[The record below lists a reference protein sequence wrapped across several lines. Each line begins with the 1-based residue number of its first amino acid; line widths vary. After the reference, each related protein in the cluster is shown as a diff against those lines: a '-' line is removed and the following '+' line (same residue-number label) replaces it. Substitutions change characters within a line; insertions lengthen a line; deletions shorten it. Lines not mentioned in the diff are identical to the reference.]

1 MNFPPMY
8 NSDSILIGIRLNWVL
23 NMGQPLGKHPI
34 MEQPGAE
41 GWDGRVYMIPWGC
54 PFPAIFFEHSSNALW
69 MSLAQEIWDL
79 IMLRYCA

>member
-8 NSDSILIGIRLNWVL
+8 NSDSILIGIRLNSVL

-41 GWDGRVYMIPWGC
+41 GWDSRVYMIP
-54 PFPAIFFEHSSNALW
+54 
-69 MSLAQEIWDL
+69 
-79 IMLRYCA
+79 